1 MGRAV
6 AAIDKVIK
14 AGTLS
19 ELERHRST
27 FNAIRPV
34 GDDADEDRVGI
45 SGF

>member
-6 AAIDKVIK
+6 AAIDKIIK
-14 AGTLS
+14 AGTMT

-34 GDDADEDRVGI
+34 SDDADEDREGL
-45 SGF
+45 